1 MGNLVR
7 KYPLKQPAKFPRK
20 LNHNHFLTIF
30 LALNVNHLHSRSKN
44 IIRNTSNTTAA
55 GASKQRHSYHE
66 PSYNNSSEILLTV
79 ATV

>member
-1 MGNLVR
+1 MLSS
-7 KYPLKQPAKFPRK
+7 F
-20 LNHNHFLTIF
+20 TI
-30 LALNVNHLHSRSKN
+30 H
-44 IIRNTSNTTAA
+44 TSATTAA